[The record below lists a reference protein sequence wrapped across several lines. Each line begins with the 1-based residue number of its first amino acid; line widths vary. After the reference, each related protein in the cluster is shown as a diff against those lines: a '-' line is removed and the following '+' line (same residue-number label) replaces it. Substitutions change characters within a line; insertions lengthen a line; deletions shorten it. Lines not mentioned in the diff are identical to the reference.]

1 MSASPDSASPVS
13 ASTVTAKSES
23 LDSRRWWALAAV
35 SLAAFMTY
43 LDNNIVN
50 VAIPTIQRSLHLSV
64 SGLEWV
70 VSSYLLTVAGLLL
83 VGGRLADVFG
93 RRRLFLVGM
102 VIFTL
107 SSLAAGLAGSGGV
120 LIGSRAIQGIGAALL
135 MPATLAI
142 IMATFTNVRERSM
155 AIGIWAAVG
164 ALALATGPALGGVIS
179 QHLHWGWI
187 FLINVPIGVVTF
199 AIAIFYV
206 TESRSESASRQL
218 DLPGLATSALSLFAL
233 TYALIEGNVSG
244 WTSPRIL
251 GAFALAAAA
260 AGIFLAIEARSA
272 SPMVDLKM
280 FRRREFSGGI
290 GTMMIWAFGVLGIYF
305 FTSLYLQQT
314 LGFSP
319 VEAGLAFVP
328 MALCVAVFAG
338 IAPRIEARAG
348 AHRTVAAG
356 MLLMVIGLVLFA
368 RLGLHAGYTSLLPGF
383 MLFGAGAGLMNVPLT
398 NAVMAATPAVRGRRR
413 LRAAQRLSRGRG
425 PARHHGHRGGA
436 ADRAGRLGARRGGPG
451 ARLPGRL
458 PHRPARH
465 DRPDGGRRRGQLPD
479 PAPAGARSVG
489 IRAHRGRRRAHHRRR
504 TRGRADALG
513 TAPPP
518 RAWPGTP
525 GQARGLFTV
534 VSYNRKS
541 DRYDSAPGRPGRAP
555 AR

>member
-1 MSASPDSASPVS
+1 MNIGERNDPVS
-13 ASTVTAKSES
+13 ASTVAAKSEA
-23 LDSRRWWALAAV
+23 LDTRRWWVLAAV

-50 VAIPTIQRSLHLSV
+50 VAIPTIQHSLHLSV

-93 RRRLFLVGM
+93 RRRLFLIGM
-102 VIFTL
+102 VVFTL

-120 LIGSRAIQGIGAALL
+120 LIGSRAVQGIGAALL

-142 IMATFTNVRERSM
+142 IMATFTDVRERST

-164 ALALATGPALGGVIS
+164 ALALATGPALGGLIS

-187 FLINVPIGVVTF
+187 FLINVPIGVITF
-199 AIAIFYV
+199 AIAAYYV
-206 TESRSESASRQL
+206 TELRAESASRQL

-251 GAFALAAAA
+251 GAFVLAAAA
-260 AGIFLAIEARSA
+260 AVIFLAIEARSA
-272 SPMVDLKM
+272 NPMVDLAM
-280 FRRREFSGGI
+280 FRRREFSGGT

-319 VEAGLAFVP
+319 VKAGLAFVP
-328 MALCVAVFAG
+328 MALFVAVFAA

-368 RLGLHAGYTSLLPGF
+368 RLGLHASYTSLLPGF

-398 NAVMAATPAVRGRRR
+398 NAVMAATPPSVAGVASALLNASREVAGLLGITVIGAV
-413 LRAAQRLSRGRG
+413 LRTAQGAS
-425 PARHHGHRGGA
+425 ARGGA
-436 ADRAGRLGARRGGPG
+436 DPVHAFLDGYHTGLLVTIGLMAAGVAVSYLT
-451 ARLPGRL
+451 L
-458 PHRPARH
+458 RP
-465 DRPDGGRRRGQLPD
+465 
-479 PAPAGARSVG
+479 
-489 IRAHRGRRRAHHRRR
+489 
-504 TRGRADALG
+504 RGRAVSSE
-513 TAPPP
+513 P
-518 RAWPGTP
+518 
-525 GQARGLFTV
+525 TV
-534 VSYNRKS
+534 AVAELATVDELEAELMR
-541 DRYDSAPGRPGRAP
+541 
-555 AR
+555 

>member
-1 MSASPDSASPVS
+1 MKTGERNDPVS
-13 ASTVTAKSES
+13 ANTVAAKSEG

-50 VAIPTIQRSLHLSV
+50 VAIPTIQHSLHLSV

-93 RRRLFLVGM
+93 RRRLFLIGM

-107 SSLAAGLAGSGGV
+107 SSLAAGLAGSGEV
-120 LIGSRAIQGIGAALL
+120 LIASRAIQGIGAALL

-142 IMATFTNVRERSM
+142 IMTAFTNIRERSM
-155 AIGIWAAVG
+155 AIGIWAAAG
-164 ALALATGPALGGVIS
+164 ALALATGPALGGLIS

-187 FLINVPIGVVTF
+187 FLINVPVGVITF

-206 TESRSESASRQL
+206 TESRSESAVRQL

-244 WTSPRIL
+244 WTAPRIL
-251 GAFALAAAA
+251 GAFALAAVS
-260 AGIFLAIEARSA
+260 AGIFLAIESRTAH
-272 SPMVDLKM
+272 PMVDLKM
-280 FRRREFSGGI
+280 FRSREFSGGS

-328 MALCVAVFAG
+328 MALCVAVFAAV
-338 IAPRIEARAG
+338 APRIEAVAG

-356 MLLMVIGLVLFA
+356 MLLMVVGLVLFA
-368 RLGLHAGYTSLLPGF
+368 RLGLSAHYTSLLPGF

-398 NAVMAATPAVRGRRR
+398 NAVMAATPASVAGVASALLNASREVAGLLGITVIGAV
-413 LRAAQRLSRGRG
+413 LRTAQGAS
-425 PARHHGHRGGA
+425 ARGGA
-436 ADRAGRLGARRGGPG
+436 DPVHAFLDGYHTGLLVTIGLMAAGVAVSYLT
-451 ARLPGRL
+451 L
-458 PHRPARH
+458 RP
-465 DRPDGGRRRGQLPD
+465 
-479 PAPAGARSVG
+479 
-489 IRAHRGRRRAHHRRR
+489 
-504 TRGRADALG
+504 RGRAVSG
-513 TAPPP
+513 SEPTA
-518 RAWPGTP
+518 AE
-525 GQARGLFTV
+525 AELATV
-534 VSYNRKS
+534 DELAAELMR
-541 DRYDSAPGRPGRAP
+541 
-555 AR
+555 

>member
-1 MSASPDSASPVS
+1 MRNRGKDDPVSASPDSASPDSVG
-13 ASTVTAKSES
+13 TVTATSKG

-102 VIFTL
+102 AVFTL
-107 SSLAAGLAGSGGV
+107 SSLAAGLAGSGGM

-142 IMATFTNVRERSM
+142 IMAAFTNVRERSM

-164 ALALATGPALGGVIS
+164 ALALATGPALGGLIS

-187 FLINVPIGVVTF
+187 FLINVPIGLITF

-206 TESRSESASRQL
+206 TESRAESAARQL
-218 DLPGLATSALSLFAL
+218 DLPGLTASALSLFAL

-244 WTSPRIL
+244 WTAPRIL
-251 GAFALAAAA
+251 GAFALAAVA
-260 AGIFLAIEARSA
+260 AGIFLAIEVRSA
-272 SPMVDLKM
+272 HPMVDLKM
-280 FRRREFSGGI
+280 FRSREFSGGT
-290 GTMMIWAFGVLGIYF
+290 GTMMIWAFGILGIYF

-368 RLGLHAGYTSLLPGF
+368 RLGLNVSYASLLPGF

-398 NAVMAATPAVRGRRR
+398 NATMAATPTSVAGVASALLNASREVAGLLGITIIGAV
-413 LRAAQRLSRGRG
+413 LRTAQGAS
-425 PARHHGHRGGA
+425 ARGGA
-436 ADRAGRLGARRGGPG
+436 DPVHAFLDGYHTGLFVTIGLMAAGVVVSYLT
-451 ARLPGRL
+451 L
-458 PHRPARH
+458 RP
-465 DRPDGGRRRGQLPD
+465 
-479 PAPAGARSVG
+479 
-489 IRAHRGRRRAHHRRR
+489 
-504 TRGRADALG
+504 RGRAVSE
-513 TAPPP
+513 P
-518 RAWPGTP
+518 TP
-525 GQARGLFTV
+525 TV
-534 VSYNRKS
+534 AEAELVTVDELAGELIR
-541 DRYDSAPGRPGRAP
+541 
-555 AR
+555 

>member
-1 MSASPDSASPVS
+1 VS
-13 ASTVTAKSES
+13 ANTVAAKSEAR
-23 LDSRRWWALAAV
+23 DTRRWWVLAAV

-50 VAIPTIQRSLHLSV
+50 VAIPTIQHSLHLSV

-93 RRRLFLVGM
+93 RRRLFLIGM
-102 VIFTL
+102 VVFTL

-120 LIGSRAIQGIGAALL
+120 LIGSRAVQGVGAALL

-142 IMATFTNVRERSM
+142 IMATFTNARERST
-155 AIGIWAAVG
+155 AIGIWAAAG
-164 ALALATGPALGGVIS
+164 ALALATGPALGGLIS

-187 FLINVPIGVVTF
+187 FLINVPIGVITF
-199 AIAIFYV
+199 AVAAYYV
-206 TESRSESASRQL
+206 TESRAESASRQL

-244 WTSPRIL
+244 WTSPRIV
-251 GAFALAAAA
+251 GAFVLAAAA

-272 SPMVDLKM
+272 HPMVDLTM
-280 FRRREFSGGI
+280 FRSREFSGGT

-319 VEAGLAFVP
+319 VKAGLAFVP
-328 MALCVAVFAG
+328 MALCVAIFAG

-398 NAVMAATPAVRGRRR
+398 NAVMAATPPSVAGVASALLNASREVAGLLGITVIGAV
-413 LRAAQRLSRGRG
+413 LRTAQGAS
-425 PARHHGHRGGA
+425 ARGGA
-436 ADRAGRLGARRGGPG
+436 DPVHAFLDGYHTGLLVTIGLMAAGVAVSYLT
-451 ARLPGRL
+451 L
-458 PHRPARH
+458 RP
-465 DRPDGGRRRGQLPD
+465 
-479 PAPAGARSVG
+479 
-489 IRAHRGRRRAHHRRR
+489 
-504 TRGRADALG
+504 RGRAVSSEPTVAVAELATVDELEA
-513 TAPPP
+513 
-518 RAWPGTP
+518 
-525 GQARGLFTV
+525 GLM
-534 VSYNRKS
+534 R
-541 DRYDSAPGRPGRAP
+541 
-555 AR
+555 